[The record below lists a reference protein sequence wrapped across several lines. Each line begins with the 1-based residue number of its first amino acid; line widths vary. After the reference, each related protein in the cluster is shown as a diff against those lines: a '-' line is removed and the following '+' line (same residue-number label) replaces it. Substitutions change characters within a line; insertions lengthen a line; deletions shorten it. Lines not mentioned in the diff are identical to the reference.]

1 MIEFIRKRKEALKN
15 PKIRGDI
22 ISNIGIGVFV
32 NSLYSISFGGI
43 DVVNFIDI
51 TISVIAIIEGSYL
64 KERK

>member
-1 MIEFIRKRKEALKN
+1 LIEFIRKRKEALKN